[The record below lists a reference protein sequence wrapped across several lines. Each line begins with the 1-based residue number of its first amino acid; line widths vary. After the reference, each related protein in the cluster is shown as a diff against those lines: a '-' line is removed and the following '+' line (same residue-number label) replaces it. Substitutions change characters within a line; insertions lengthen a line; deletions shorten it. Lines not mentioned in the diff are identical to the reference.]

1 MGKYSA
7 GHYDGPNGIHGV
19 PVWRIAGFSLN
30 NAATNMYFM
39 LMAQVSYYLNGFLGV
54 GVLLAGSFMLVIR
67 IWDGAVDPF
76 IGMLVDKT
84 NGRFGKNRPFM
95 VVGNIVLLITSFLMF
110 HVSHLLPS
118 FLKLPFFAVLCA
130 VYYIGYSFQCT
141 ITKSAQTCLT
151 NDPKERPL
159 FTIFDGILVSLVI
172 TVVNMLISGYLVP
185 KYGKMSSLGL
195 FNELWLIVAVTSVIF
210 TVIAVISVAPK
221 DNSRYFGISTQNAQK
236 VSFRD
241 YIDVLTHNRALQ
253 MLVLAASTDK
263 LAGTA
268 RTSTASIIMFGIVAG
283 NYALNGVMSGYTTIF
298 NFLFMLLGAGVI
310 ATKLGQRKA
319 MLVGSIGGLAGC
331 IATVLLWILGDPTTL
346 SLPGDGRF
354 VSFNFISLA
363 LLVLTIVTQGFTSIS
378 TNIVIPMTADVADY
392 ETYRSGRYVP
402 GMIGTL
408 FSLVDQIIS
417 AFGPL
422 VASVA
427 LSIIGFTE
435 KMPDV
440 DTPYSPQL
448 FVVGLILYYGLV
460 ILGLCCNLIA
470 MKFYP
475 LTKEKMA
482 EIESEIAK
490 VKAAAANAPAENA

>member
-39 LMAQVSYYLNGFLGV
+39 LMSQVSYYLNGFLGV

-95 VVGNIVLLITSFLMF
+95 VVGNIVLLVTSFIMF
-110 HVSHLLPS
+110 HVSHLLPG

-141 ITKSAQTCLT
+141 ITKAAQTCLT
-151 NDPKERPL
+151 NDPKQRPL
-159 FTIFDGILVSLVI
+159 FSIFDGIMVS
-172 TVVNMLISGYLVP
+172 VVTAGVSILISGYLVP

-195 FNELWLIVAVTSVIF
+195 FNELWLIVAITSVIF
-210 TVIAVISVAPK
+210 TVIAVISIAPK
-221 DNSRYFGISTQNAQK
+221 DNSRYFGISTQNTQK
-236 VSFRD
+236 VRFRD

-263 LAGTA
+263 LGGTA
-268 RTSTASIIMFGIVAG
+268 RTSTATIIMFGIVAG
-283 NYALNGVMSGYTTIF
+283 NYALSGIISGYTTVF

-319 MLVGSIGGLAGC
+319 MLVGSIGGLLGC
-331 IATVLLWILGDPTTL
+331 IACVLLWTLGDPTTI

-363 LLVLTIVTQGFTSIS
+363 LLVITIIATGFA
-378 TNIVIPMTADVADY
+378 NIASVIVVPMTADVADY

-408 FSLVDQIIS
+408 FSFVDQIIS

-427 LSIIGFTE
+427 LFIIGYRE

-440 DTPYSPQL
+440 DTPYTPQL
-448 FVVGLILYYGLV
+448 FVVGLILYYGM
-460 ILGLCCNLIA
+460 IMLGLVCNLIA

-482 EIESEIAK
+482 EIQSEISRI
-490 VKAAAANAPAENA
+490 KAEAAGAPAENA